1 MKFSNNNGLK
11 SVFLILFLFL
21 GYQTI
26 ISQNQDS
33 SPRETA
39 TAKLES
45 EDLLMGNLL
54 KLTIS
59 VPVES
64 DTVKVMFPLLQQA
77 IQNKRS
83 YVELLNDTVELLT
96 AHTAS
101 YIPEGSRHYY
111 EYQLHI
117 QAFDSGKYVLPPF
130 ELMVGN
136 QKIST
141 NSLTLN
147 VLPVKVKADDQ
158 IDNFSDIAQPFDV
171 NPNPEELEEETS
183 SLIWWL
189 IACAILLLGLIIY
202 LLIRYRKTGRILP
215 LSKPIPIYQQALN
228 KLRKLS
234 QQNLPEKGKTKEY
247 YTRLSDILRNYL
259 YRQFKVRTYERTT
272 SEILKDIE
280 ETQEIS
286 QYTDI
291 VKSILETSDFVKFA
305 KVNPSTVENNRCMQE
320 AVRFIEASHPLE
332 EIKKEGGKK

>member
-11 SVFLILFLFL
+11 NVILILFLLL
-21 GYQTI
+21 GYQAI
-26 ISQNQDS
+26 LSQNQDS

-39 TAKLES
+39 TATLES
-45 EDLLMGNLL
+45 EELLMGNLL
-54 KLTIS
+54 KLTIY

-64 DTVKVMFPLLQQA
+64 DTVKVAFPLLQQA

-83 YVELLNDTVELLT
+83 YVELLNDTVELLA

-101 YIPEGSRHYY
+101 YVPEGNRNYY
-111 EYQLHI
+111 QYQMQI

-136 QKIST
+136 QKVST
-141 NSLTLN
+141 NSLTLK
-147 VLPVKVKADDQ
+147 VLPVKVSVDDK

-171 NPNPEELEEETS
+171 NPNPEELEEEANNF
-183 SLIWWL
+183 IWWL
-189 IACAILLLGLIIY
+189 IACAVLLLALIIY
-202 LLIRYRKTGRILP
+202 LFIRYKKTGKILP
-215 LSKPIPIYQQALN
+215 LSKPLPIYQQALN
-228 KLRKLS
+228 KLQKLS
-234 QQNLPEKGKTKEY
+234 QQNLPEKGKIKEY

-259 YRQFKVRTYERTT
+259 YRQFKIRTYERTS

-280 ETQEIS
+280 GNQDIS
-286 QYTDI
+286 KYTDI

-320 AVRFIEASHPLE
+320 AVRFIEVSHPIE
-332 EIKKEGGKK
+332 ELKKEGGRK

>member
-11 SVFLILFLFL
+11 NVILILFLLL

-26 ISQNQDS
+26 LSQSPVS
-33 SPRETA
+33 SPSETA
-39 TAKLES
+39 TATLES
-45 EDLLMGNLL
+45 EELLMGNLL

-64 DTVKVMFPLLQQA
+64 DTVKVAFPLLQQA
-77 IQNKRS
+77 IQNKKS

-96 AHTAS
+96 AHSAS
-101 YIPEGSRHYY
+101 YIPEGGRNYY
-111 EYQLHI
+111 QYHLQI

-136 QKIST
+136 QKVST

-147 VLPVKVKADDQ
+147 VLPVKVSVDDK
-158 IDNFSDIAQPFDV
+158 IDNFSDIAQPFEV
-171 NPNPEELEEETS
+171 NPNPEELEEES
-183 SLIWWL
+183 GRLIWWL
-189 IACAILLLGLIIY
+189 IACAVLVLGLIIY
-202 LLIRYRKTGRILP
+202 LFIRYNKTGRILP
-215 LSKPIPIYQQALN
+215 LSKPVPIYKQTLN
-228 KLRKLS
+228 KLQKLS

-247 YTRLSDILRNYL
+247 YTKLSDILRNYL

-272 SEILKDIE
+272 TEILKDIE
-280 ETQEIS
+280 ENQAVS
-286 QYTDI
+286 QYADI

-320 AVRFIEASHPLE
+320 AVRFVEVSHPIE
-332 EIKKEGGKK
+332 ETKKEGGKK